1 MAYLIPL
8 KSPNS
13 NSIHRFLLT
22 SSLPFLPLTPVKSF
36 ATLIVDG
43 RVPRTCPFMPSGMI
57 AGNALCALA
66 VTFPSFIIS
75 QNPSNFNFVISAC
88 LSSFATMRNL
98 NKLSLPCS
106 PLNLARTLSPA
117 TDTSTVVPFR
127 EIDFFDILRWLCYTF
142 SNRNNF
148 VSVGARTCSSL
159 TCSTVGIVNCR
170 SVTRS
175 CFFFCFQKHYHP
187 NQ

>member
-75 QNPSNFNFVISAC
+75 QNTSNFNFVISAC

-106 PLNLARTLSPA
+106 PLNLARTVSPA
-117 TDTSTVVPFR
+117 TDTSTVVPLGRLIF
-127 EIDFFDILRWLCYTF
+127 LTF
-142 SNRNNF
+142 SAGCATLLVTEATVSPLRR
-148 VSVGARTCSSL
+148 VSVGVAVVAVVES
-159 TCSTVGIVNCR
+159 
-170 SVTRS
+170 
-175 CFFFCFQKHYHP
+175 
-187 NQ
+187 